1 MEVIYIF
8 HLAGEK
14 GNESDKIILEIVDYR
29 ENGMV
34 GMQYSFV
41 NMTDFGMRKA

>member
-8 HLAGEK
+8 RLAGEK

>member
-1 MEVIYIF
+1 MRVINNLKLMTI
-8 HLAGEK
+8 G
-14 GNESDKIILEIVDYR
+14 R
-29 ENGMV
+29 NGMV